1 MKMKKMT
8 ALLLALAMIAA
19 LCGCGAQS
27 EIEAVEPTA
36 APLAAE
42 TVAAETEVTEAALDF
57 AAAYAAY
64 DPETVVFY
72 VEGVGVTWQE
82 LFYQVV
88 FYASYLA
95 AQEGKTITNWNDPC
109 SLFVDAEGN
118 PVSYGVVVLNN
129 AVNTLLQYHIMEN
142 NMNEAGVVLG
152 KEALDA
158 IDQVRADTI
167 ETSFGGD
174 EAAFLEYLESVYCT
188 EELWN
193 WFNQVDALYS
203 YDGFEHFYGEN
214 GSLMSDSEVMAYAD
228 GDEVNG
234 AWTEYV
240 QLKLIC
246 LYDEETAE
254 EETETEDASDEASAE
269 ASAEPAAEETV
280 SAEDILVQILTAE
293 DREAAFDELYA
304 QYNEETMLDNYPQGW
319 CVYQG
324 DVNDAIYQ
332 SALSME
338 IGECTLVSLDGADA
352 IVMKLPVDPD
362 GGVYYDSATNTMYTL
377 RYYAAWQAYAE
388 MISGAEGW
396 LATGAATS
404 EWAEGFETFTLDSV
418 F

>member
-8 ALLLALAMIAA
+8 ALLLALAMIVA
-19 LCGCGAQS
+19 LGGCGAQR
-27 EIEAVEPTA
+27 EIEAAEDA
-36 APLAAE
+36 ATPLVAD
-42 TVAAETEVTEAALDF
+42 TVAAEAEVTAEALDF

-64 DPETVVFY
+64 DPDTVVFY

-95 AQEGKTITNWNDPC
+95 AQEGKTITSWDDPC
-109 SLFVDAEGN
+109 SLFVDTEGN

-129 AVNTLLQYHIMEN
+129 AINTLLQYHIMEN
-142 NMNEAGVVLG
+142 HMNEAGVVLG

-158 IDQVRADTI
+158 VDQVRADTI

-188 EELWN
+188 ESLWN

-214 GSLMSDSEVMAYAD
+214 GSLISDSEVMAYAN

-246 LYDEETAE
+246 LYDEEETAE
-254 EETETEDASDEASAE
+254 EDTETEEASAE
-269 ASAEPAAEETV
+269 ASEEPVAEKTM
-280 SAEDILVQILTAE
+280 SAEDILVEILTAE
-293 DREAAFDELYA
+293 DREATFDALYA
-304 QYNEETMLDNYPQGW
+304 QYNEETMLDSYPQGW

-338 IGECTLVSLDGADA
+338 IGECTLISLDGGDA

-362 GGVYYDSATNTMYTL
+362 GGVYYDSATDTMYTL

-388 MISGAEGW
+388 MISGTEGW

-404 EWAEGFETFTLDSV
+404 EWAEGFESFTLASV